1 MNHVFLHVLVIHVGK
16 VDVVHLLNDELPL
29 RLGQEDRLCIL
40 LKMSTD
46 SALGYAFVEA
56 EHLSHTRGFAV

>member
-1 MNHVFLHVLVIHVGK
+1 M
-16 VDVVHLLNDELPL
+16 HLLNDELPL

-40 LKMSTD
+40 LKMSTNG
-46 SALGYAFVEA
+46 ALGYAFVEA